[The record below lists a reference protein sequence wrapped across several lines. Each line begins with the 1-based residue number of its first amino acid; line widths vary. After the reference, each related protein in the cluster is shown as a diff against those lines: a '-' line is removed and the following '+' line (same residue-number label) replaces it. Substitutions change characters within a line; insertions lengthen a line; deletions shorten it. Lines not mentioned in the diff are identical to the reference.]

1 MDNINFIQ
9 LTECHTGDPIII
21 NVNHIVDIEKRK
33 DDHDRKIDGSVVRLT
48 DRKYGVNVQEEIGII
63 VDLLFLKSDYIK
75 SKSDLDRKVY
85 YNEDSIRSKYEIEES
100 FAKK

>member
-9 LTECHTGDPIII
+9 LTEYLTGDPIII

-33 DDHDRKIDGSVVRLT
+33 DEHNKKIDGSVVRLT
-48 DRKYGVNVQEEIGII
+48 NRQYGINVREEMGII
-63 VDLLFLKSDYIK
+63 ADLLFLKADYIK
-75 SKSDLDRKVY
+75 SKSDLDKKIY
-85 YNEDSIRSKYEIEES
+85 YDEDRIRSKYEIEES